1 VLFVFQFRPPATIS
15 CFQHPPFQSDAP
27 IAKPMTGR
35 KRLLLFCPQETITLS
50 KNNRGVLQRSIIHG
64 WFVGDSPHYLAR
76 ILTTVQIQVPSS
88 EHLQI

>member
-1 VLFVFQFRPPATIS
+1 
-15 CFQHPPFQSDAP
+15 
-27 IAKPMTGR
+27 
-35 KRLLLFCPQETITLS
+35 
-50 KNNRGVLQRSIIHG
+50 LQRSIIHG